1 MTQHSMGEIKNDLL
15 ENRRFEKQNFSFSRI
30 KRYFWIKRQEIFT
43 TCLVETSSKVK
54 KKSLSEV
61 LEAYLLI
68 TTVIYSRK

>member
-1 MTQHSMGEIKNDLL
+1 MGEIKNDLL

-54 KKSLSEV
+54 MIGVVCKAKIDLMKKIE
-61 LEAYLLI
+61 
-68 TTVIYSRK
+68 